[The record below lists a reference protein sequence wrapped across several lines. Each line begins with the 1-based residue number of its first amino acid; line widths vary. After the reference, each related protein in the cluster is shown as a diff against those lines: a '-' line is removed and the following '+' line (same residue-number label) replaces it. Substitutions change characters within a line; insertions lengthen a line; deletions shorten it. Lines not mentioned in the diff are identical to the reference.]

1 VPNSVAVLGNFEFVS
16 VQTTGQ
22 IFTYDISSGVQAQVG
37 APYATP
43 CDDPSGMAI
52 ATIGAADVMA
62 VVCYDT
68 GSLLTLNVDADG
80 SLRALGSVGGLS
92 NPYPGL
98 VLDGTNVLVP
108 LFGKSGATNGGV
120 AKVSLL
126 DPAHPVVAATAT
138 LASPVPGGFAN
149 PGYLLASGGYI
160 YVAAGSESAPLDASS
175 TIQVVEEATM
185 TLVGQ
190 PLVVPHS
197 PQQIAIQG
205 TVAYVTLLDAAA
217 LEAIDISNP
226 ANLQALQTVSFSAV
240 SAGCHPEP
248 VTVQGSFVYVGC
260 YYEGILYRLN
270 VSGLLNPQTTLS
282 LTGIAAPQRLV
293 FASDR
298 LLVPSSSN
306 GGSVYQIA
314 LSAF

>member
-175 TIQVVEEATM
+175 TIQ
-185 TLVGQ
+185 
-190 PLVVPHS
+190 
-197 PQQIAIQG
+197 QIAIQG